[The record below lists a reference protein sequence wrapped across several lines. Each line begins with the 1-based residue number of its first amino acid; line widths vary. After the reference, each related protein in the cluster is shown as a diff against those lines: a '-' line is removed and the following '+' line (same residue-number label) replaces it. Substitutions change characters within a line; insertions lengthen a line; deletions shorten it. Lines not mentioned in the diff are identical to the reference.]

1 MRTSH
6 GPLYI
11 MGAELGTLSGYLCF
25 SNKPWARS
33 HGPGT
38 MGQEPWGRSHGP
50 GTMDQ
55 EPWGRSHGP
64 GAMGQEQEAGHR
76 PRLHMQTHEQESWAL
91 KASLAFSLPEGCSA
105 LLLLEVLIS
114 IQWQDSLK

>member
-1 MRTSH
+1 
-6 GPLYI
+6 
-11 MGAELGTLSGYLCF
+11 
-25 SNKPWARS
+25 
-33 HGPGT
+33 
-38 MGQEPWGRSHGP
+38 
-50 GTMDQ
+50 
-55 EPWGRSHGP
+55 
-64 GAMGQEQEAGHR
+64 MGQEQETGHK